1 MSDMK
6 KVLNDWD
13 AADELLVDKIEK
25 CVKEDELKNGWIKY
39 SLFDSTS
46 DTSFSS
52 GVFDVYVNPITKS
65 AMLYWDFKLKSSL
78 TNKVVTLSTN
88 LPSKYAPII
97 TARTF
102 MLGATLTVYITEYG
116 QVGISVGTGTL
127 EAEKQYKGVLN
138 WFFPQR

>member
-1 MSDMK
+1 MADMK
-6 KVLNDWD
+6 EALSTSD
-13 AADELLVDKIEK
+13 AADEALQEQIDK

-39 SLFDSTS
+39 SLFDLTS
-46 DTSFSS
+46 DASFSS

-78 TNKVVTLSTN
+78 TNKVVTISTI
-88 LPSKYAPII
+88 LPSKYAPIT
-97 TARTF
+97 TARAF